1 MTVLDFCKH
10 RQVQAQTVMQYIRR
24 NPDKFDGHTTKNGQ
38 SWELDEVAIKLLE
51 NKYPMPAEVMA
62 PLDAELVQQLEAQK
76 DLIIELQQKI
86 IIQAELIA
94 TAQANQLLLTERT
107 SQLEE
112 LKSEKTDLTAE
123 NLSLQA
129 RIVELRDNART
140 YQALAEE
147 TRKELEA
154 YKNRP
159 FWKRVFNV

>member
-51 NKYPMPAEVMA
+51 SKYPMPAEVMA
-62 PLDAELVQQLEAQK
+62 PLDAELLQQLQSQK

-86 IIQAELIA
+86 IKQAELIA

-107 SQLEE
+107 TQLEE
-112 LKSEKTDLTAE
+112 LKTERADLSSE
-123 NLSLQA
+123 NLALQE
-129 RIVELRDNART
+129 RIAELRDNAKT
-140 YQALAEE
+140 YQQLAEE
-147 TRKELEA
+147 TIKELEA
-154 YKNRP
+154 YKHRS
-159 FWKRVFNV
+159 FWKRGFNV